1 MPRHEDVS
9 VDPVLLEVVRH
20 QLLAVSE
27 VMNVTLRRTTR
38 SVAARE
44 TNDFSSALLDPSG
57 VTILQAVPYGLRVFA
72 HGVPYVVEKFR
83 GRFEPGDVLVTNDP
97 YRGASHLPD
106 LMVVAPIFWQDE
118 HVGFAATYQHHTDI
132 GGRFPGGFGTESRQ
146 VYEEGLQLPIVH
158 LYRRGRR
165 EESVFDIVRAN
176 VRAPDD
182 VIGDLEANVAACRRG
197 AEGFAE
203 LLDRYGRDAVRGCV
217 EHYLSFTEERVRDLV
232 DSMPDG
238 RYETKSTY
246 DDGAGTRF
254 DLALALVVDGRNLT
268 VDLTG
273 SSPQQEGA
281 WNIPPGMP
289 VDIICGP
296 LLGLMPH
303 PDLVVNAGLLRAIEL
318 VAPPGTIVN
327 PRFPAAVASRAQALT
342 VLADLMFEALA
353 LALPDRVPAAGE
365 GGFTVFIFSG
375 RARDGEPP
383 GVLTDLWGGGWG
395 ARPASDGIDGV
406 VMLSANG
413 FRTSSGEIL
422 ELESPIALDG
432 FGFVP
437 DSGGAGRFRGTMSM
451 FRRIRI
457 LRDGRVMIRTC
468 RPDSV
473 APGRDGGSSGG
484 PFSAS
489 LLRGGVMH
497 ELPRHS
503 VLDIEVLEGDVIEH
517 ICPGGGGFG
526 DPRLRAPELVLGD
539 VLDGKITVK
548 GAARDYG
555 LLVDSTEG
563 TVVPLLPQGSS

>member
-1 MPRHEDVS
+1 MTTPAPN

-44 TNDFSSALLDPSG
+44 TNDFSSALLDPDG
-57 VTILQAVPYGLRVFA
+57 VTIVQAVPYGLRVFA
-72 HGVPYVVEKFR
+72 HGVPHVVEKFR
-83 GRFEPGDVLVTNDP
+83 GRFEPGDILVTNDP

-106 LMVVAPIFWQDE
+106 LMVVAPIFWHDE
-118 HVGFAATYQHHTDI
+118 FVGYAATYQHHTDI

-158 LYRRGRR
+158 LYRGGAR
-165 EESVFDIVRAN
+165 EDSVFDIIRAN

-182 VIGDLEANVAACRRG
+182 VVGDLEANVAACRRG
-197 AEGFAE
+197 ASGFVE
-203 LLDRYGRDAVRGCV
+203 LLDRYGVDSIRACV
-217 EHYLSFTEERVRDLV
+217 DHYLAFTEERVRELV
-232 DSMPDG
+232 EAMPDG
-238 RYETKSTY
+238 RYPTRSTY
-246 DDGAGTRF
+246 DDGNGTRF
-254 DLALALVVDGRNLT
+254 DLALTLVVDGRDLT

-273 SSPQQEGA
+273 SSPQQEGS

-303 PDLVVNAGLLRAIEL
+303 PELVVNAGLLNAIEL

-342 VLADLMFEALA
+342 VLADLMFEALS

-365 GGFTVFIFSG
+365 GGFTVFVFSG
-375 RARDGEPP
+375 VSLEGEPP
-383 GVLTDLWGGGWG
+383 GVLTDLWAGGWG

-406 VMLSANG
+406 VMISANG
-413 FRTSSGEIL
+413 FRTSSGEIM
-422 ELESPIALDG
+422 EAESPVALEG

-437 DSGGAGRFRGTMSM
+437 DTGGAGRYRGTMSL
-451 FRRIRI
+451 FRRIRMQ
-457 LRDGRVMIRTC
+457 RDGRVMIRTC

-473 APGRDGGSSGG
+473 APGRDGGGPGG
-484 PFSAS
+484 SFSAS
-489 LLRGGVMH
+489 LIRNGVVR

-503 VLDIEVLEGDVIEH
+503 VLDIEVEAGDVIEH
-517 ICPGGGGFG
+517 VCPGGGGFG
-526 DPRLRAPELVLGD
+526 SPRSRLPEHLLAD
-539 VLDGKITVK
+539 VLDGKVTIA

-555 LLVDSTEG
+555 LLVDVENLEVS
-563 TVVPLLPQGSS
+563 PLVAGDSS